1 MKKIFQE
8 NDSWEFLWHLKKREP
23 RKKIARKRLALVGL
37 NFGKQLLTL
46 QRIKYYA
53 FLSI

>member
-1 MKKIFQE
+1 MTVKK
-8 NDSWEFLWHLKKREP
+8 EP
-23 RKKIARKRLALVGL
+23 RKKIARKSLALVGL
-37 NFGKQLLTL
+37 NFGKQLLTP